1 MKIYAHRGSSIAHPE
16 LTMVAYKAALDDG
29 ADGFECDV
37 RLTKDNQL
45 VLWHDADMQ
54 RIAGNAA
61 RIADSTFNEIKSHYP
76 QVITL
81 DQLLV
86 FARDNKKELAIETKH
101 PVPSASAVEKKVM
114 HLLGQEK
121 TVADIHL
128 MSFSWLALEIIRKI
142 EPQQKTVALLHDT
155 FSFAMRRFTS
165 AQSIGPGITAFRQ
178 KPHLNQDPRNLFV
191 WTVDDA
197 DDMRFCADNGV
208 DVLITNTPSFARSV
222 LGYNY

>member
-1 MKIYAHRGSSIAHPE
+1 MKIYAHRGSSIEHPE
-16 LTMVAYKAALDDG
+16 LTMAAYRAAIDDG

-54 RIAGNAA
+54 RIAGNSV
-61 RIADSTFNEIKSHYP
+61 RIADATFKEIKSHYP
-76 QVITL
+76 QAITL
-81 DQLLV
+81 EELLV
-86 FARDNKKELAIETKH
+86 LARDNKRELAIETKH

-114 HLLGQEK
+114 NLLAQEK
-121 TVADIHL
+121 PVADIHV
-128 MSFSWLALEIIRKI
+128 MSFSWLALENIRKI
-142 EPQQKTVALLHDT
+142 DPQQKTVALLHDT

-165 AQSIGPGITAFRQ
+165 AQSIGPGITAFRK
-178 KPHLNQDPRNLFV
+178 KPHLNQDPRNLFI

-208 DVLITNTPSFARSV
+208 DVLITNTPSYARSV
-222 LGYNY
+222 LGYN

>member
-16 LTMVAYKAALDDG
+16 LTMAAYKAAVDEG

-37 RLTKDNQL
+37 RITKDNQL

-54 RIAGNAA
+54 RVAGNSA
-61 RIADSTFNEIKSHYP
+61 RIADSTLKEIKSHYR

-81 DQLLV
+81 DELLIL
-86 FARDNKKELAIETKH
+86 ARDNKKELAIETKH
-101 PVPSASAVEKKVM
+101 PVPSGSAVEKNVID
-114 HLLGQEK
+114 LLSQEK
-121 TVADIHL
+121 AVADIYV
-128 MSFSWLALEIIRKI
+128 MSFSWLALENVRKI
-142 EPQQKTVALLHDT
+142 NPEQKTVALLHDT

-165 AQSIGPGITAFRQ
+165 AQAIGPGITTFRK
-178 KPHLNQDPRNLFV
+178 KPHLNQDPRNLFI

-208 DVLITNTPSFARSV
+208 DVLITNTPSYARSV
-222 LGYNY
+222 LGYN